1 MLAGWVSRL
10 TLFLLW
16 KNKFIKCNLTQSY
29 SLESN
34 LTQSYSL
41 MAKVKEKIEHIGV
54 KKKTSIGRGKH
65 SKAMMNKSKRRSY
78 KKYNRQ
84 GKP

>member
-16 KNKFIKCNLTQSY
+16 KNKFIKC
-29 SLESN
+29 N

-84 GKP
+84 GKQ